1 MKRLT
6 ILFIFSIIFSAQSSA
21 QRYSAYY
28 NNDRTNYRLDREELR
43 DFEYDIEQLSY
54 AMLTE
59 NARLAR
65 TTKRNILR
73 DMEREIEQTERK
85 LRRFDRQR
93 YQQNGYYHYDW
104 RTPKLHSKRNGVH
117 QEKRTVRSEY
127 AELVHRLEK
136 QERLYYRF
144 SELRLVG
151 HRRGIINENEHR
163 RIMYRFSDT
172 MREELV
178 EQHRTRPNPRRGR

>member
-1 MKRLT
+1 MKRLA
-6 ILFIFSIIFSAQSSA
+6 ILFIFSILITINANA
-21 QRYSAYY
+21 QRYTAHDNGERSTYRQ
-28 NNDRTNYRLDREELR
+28 DRQELR

-59 NARLAR
+59 NTHKARN
-65 TTKRNILR
+65 TKRRILR
-73 DMEREIEQTERK
+73 DMEREINQTERV
-85 LRRFDRQR
+85 LRRYGRQH
-93 YQQNGYYHYDW
+93 YNQNGYYHYDW
-104 RTPKLHSKRNGVH
+104 RTPRLHSKRNGVN
-117 QEKRTVRSEY
+117 QRKRDGRSEY

-163 RIMYRFSDT
+163 RIMYRFSET
-172 MREELV
+172 MRDELI
-178 EQHRTRPNPRRGR
+178 EQRNRPNARRGR